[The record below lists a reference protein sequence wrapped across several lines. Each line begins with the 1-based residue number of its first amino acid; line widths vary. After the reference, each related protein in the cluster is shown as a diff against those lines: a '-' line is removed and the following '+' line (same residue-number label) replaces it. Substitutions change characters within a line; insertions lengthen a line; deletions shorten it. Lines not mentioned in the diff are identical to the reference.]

1 MDSTTIIQIAA
12 GIVFLAVL
20 VVYISF
26 LASLSSAL
34 GKCSRISRTMEPGL
48 VWLMLIPLFNL
59 IWQFLVVIALSNS
72 LRNEFRARGV
82 SNIEPEPGKSIG
94 IALSICAACGI
105 VPFVNFVAFPVQ
117 LILLVVYWSKIA
129 GFSRMLDQVP
139 APNVTA
145 PYTPQDLPPNMP
157 FAQPGTVW
165 APPPPNLDT
174 RRRVPVFVWIL
185 VGFAGFIPI
194 VAILMLIAIPTV
206 GSLKKKANDLS
217 AQQAIRA
224 IHEAEIQYQSTYPS
238 SGFAC
243 TLPAL
248 GGQPASGAP
257 SPVAAHGP
265 IRQLHSNGGSADC
278 RQNRRPRLLQRRRR
292 SHQLRSRGR
301 YQLHRAPSS
310 VNQATLFSIQ
320 EKDYDYQEGVPW
332 QSRRQKQ
339 KSIGQPV
346 S

>member
-1 MDSTTIIQIAA
+1 
-12 GIVFLAVL
+12 
-20 VVYISF
+20 
-26 LASLSSAL
+26 
-34 GKCSRISRTMEPGL
+34 MEPGL

-257 SPVAAHGP
+257 SPVAAQVLQDDLASGYKSGYIFTLTCKDEVTVSGTDRFVSYTVTAVP
-265 IRQLHSNGGSADC
+265 QTVGKTGDRGFCSDEGGAISFDPAGGTNC
-278 RQNRRPRLLQRRRR
+278 TERL
-292 SHQLRSRGR
+292 
-301 YQLHRAPSS
+301 
-310 VNQATLFSIQ
+310 
-320 EKDYDYQEGVPW
+320 VP
-332 QSRRQKQ
+332 
-339 KSIGQPV
+339 
-346 S
+346 